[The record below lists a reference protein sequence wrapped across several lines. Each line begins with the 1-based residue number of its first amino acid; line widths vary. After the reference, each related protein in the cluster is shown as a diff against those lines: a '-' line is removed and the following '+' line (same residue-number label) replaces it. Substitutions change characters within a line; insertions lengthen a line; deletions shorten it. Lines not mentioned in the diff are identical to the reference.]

1 MEDELRNR
9 VLKLAQANYHHLGTF
24 IRLIDYMVV
33 ETQVRI
39 NQEAAELILNEMD
52 REDRKYALQTVVGF
66 DSNTDEGLSYTPTKM
81 EIMNHIDKLLKDM
94 QTITEEVQR
103 VINHTEF
110 HHFIHG
116 LITDAGP
123 RFRTI
128 VDQSEKYAK
137 SIQSITERMNSDFTT
152 IEEKT
157 KSFKTCK
164 DIN

>member
-39 NQEAAELILNEMD
+39 NQEAAEIILNEMD

-94 QTITEEVQR
+94 
-103 VINHTEF
+103 
-110 HHFIHG
+110 
-116 LITDAGP
+116 
-123 RFRTI
+123 
-128 VDQSEKYAK
+128 
-137 SIQSITERMNSDFTT
+137 
-152 IEEKT
+152 
-157 KSFKTCK
+157 
-164 DIN
+164 